1 VAPGSELIDRG
12 LVDTVAQ
19 AMRDAADRAVVPRFR
34 TLQAHAI
41 TEKSPGDWVTDAD
54 HECEDLLTAA
64 LHVIEPGV
72 PVVGEEAVA
81 SDPSVLTVADGHE
94 RAWLLDPVDGTKA
107 FIDGSPD
114 FATMV
119 ALVDGGVTTAAWIWQ
134 PIHRQMFS
142 AVRGQ
147 GATCAGRPLG
157 PPTDPGPRTRW
168 HGLLRTHAM
177 PEALRSASNT
187 GLQRAGLHHTQ
198 VAAAGVTYPKA
209 VTGEF
214 AYALYWRTLPWDHA
228 PGALLAEE
236 AGLTVR
242 RLDGTPYRPF
252 DGGLGLLTAATSG
265 VWATVRGALPK
276 DLGY

>member
-1 VAPGSELIDRG
+1 VTDLGDA
-12 LVDTVAQ
+12 VDSAIR
-19 AMRDAADRAVVPRFR
+19 AAADHAVVPRFR

-64 LHVIEPGV
+64 LHAIEPGV

-94 RAWLLDPVDGTKA
+94 RAWLVDPVDGTKA

-119 ALVDGGVTTAAWIWQ
+119 ALVDGGITQASWIWH
-134 PIHRQMFS
+134 PIHRQMFA
-142 AVRGQ
+142 AVHRE
-147 GATCAGRPLG
+147 GATRNDLPIDA
-157 PPTDPGPRTRW
+157 PPDPGPRAQW
-168 HGLLRTHAM
+168 QGLLRTHAM
-177 PEALRSASNT
+177 PESLRAASNA
-187 GLQRAGLHHTQ
+187 GLERAGLRHTH
-198 VAAAGVTYPKA
+198 VAAAGVAYPKA

-242 RLDGTPYRPF
+242 RLDGSPYRPF
-252 DGGLGLLTAATSG
+252 DGGLGVLTAATQE
-265 VWATVRGALPK
+265 VWAAVRGALPEV
-276 DLGY
+276 LEN